1 MDIKAVIEWLATDS
15 ATTLVT
21 IFPYLLLGL
30 VGLYLLW
37 LVLGYLRV
45 SQVGVE
51 PQPGSGEAAIPLQ
64 AAPDGVVEAP
74 PGVPYCPTDH
84 LQFPPG
90 ARFCTLAPQGPR
102 AWRFFVQAIDAADEG
117 RFPTAG
123 WAHDRGER
131 FAGDFQ

>member
-84 LQFPPG
+84 LQYPAG
-90 ARFCTLAPQGPR
+90 ARFCTRCEGDLLVTCAQCG
-102 AWRFFVQAIDAADEG
+102 ATVSAADERCYRCG
-117 RFPTAG
+117 SPTNALALTG
-123 WAHDRGER
+123 H
-131 FAGDFQ
+131 